1 MENQN
6 YEQPSQSSE
15 DLFTGMPPMP
25 SNNLPLAIISTIL
38 GCCSP
43 CWIGL
48 ILGIIAIVYSS
59 QVRTK
64 YNAQDY
70 DGAQKAA
77 KNVKIFSFISLGL
90 VVINIIIQLV
100 IYSIYGIAYY
110 ENYFNQ
116 FK

>member
-15 DLFTGMPPMP
+15 DHFTVTPPMP

-70 DGAQKAA
+70 DGALQAA
-77 KNVKIFSFISLGL
+77 RNVKIFSFISLGL
-90 VVINIIIQLV
+90 VVVNIIIQLV